1 MVSLF
6 SRSVGVGWC
15 FPEKVGGRCF
25 FKALCTA
32 NAATNAVP
40 GTALM
45 LGLASSLPPHTRSL
59 EEGEGM
65 GGGIFNVSVLVLNIT
80 SKKFVSRH
88 SCENF
93 RRFWCRFCFHIRTR
107 SFLLFSVSDHNV
119 SFMAVLQLQGLSL
132 SSYITGRHS
141 LQTMWMWV
149 DFW

>member
-1 MVSLF
+1 MLLF

-15 FPEKVGGRCF
+15 FPEKVCGRCQCF

-65 GGGIFNVSVLVLNIT
+65 GGGTTDTASEYCQRRVGAVSLRLT
-80 SKKFVSRH
+80 SK
-88 SCENF
+88 EE
-93 RRFWCRFCFHIRTR
+93 
-107 SFLLFSVSDHNV
+107 
-119 SFMAVLQLQGLSL
+119 
-132 SSYITGRHS
+132 GRG
-141 LQTMWMWV
+141 
-149 DFW
+149 